1 MTTTTTLPRPTL
13 VSHASHVA
21 SAHDVDEIRTALRGH
36 RVLAGTRLCVQF
48 YGVPIEDPSLS
59 PMFLSELARYAFLE
73 AGAAE
78 LSLCNLPVTS
88 ARLNPARWELG
99 PTRYILVA
107 HEILWDDDEHAS
119 YLDAVRR
126 YALYRHTGVLPAD
139 DTSLVAA
146 RVDAYKHTHPRRDQ
160 LDAGALVDVVRE
172 HLPLCHA

>member
-1 MTTTTTLPRPTL
+1 M
-13 VSHASHVA
+13 A
-21 SAHDVDEIRTALRGH
+21 SAHDVDEIRSALRGS

-73 AGAAE
+73 IGAAE

-88 ARLNPARWELG
+88 ARLDSARWELG
-99 PTRYILVA
+99 PTRYVLVA
-107 HEILWDDDEHAS
+107 HQILWDDDEHAS

-126 YALYRHTGVLPAD
+126 YALYGHAGVLPAD
-139 DTSLVAA
+139 DSALVAA
-146 RVDAYKHTHPRRDQ
+146 RVDAYKHTHPRRGH

-172 HLPLCHA
+172 QLPLSHA